1 MVIKN
6 SHGFWDALSPL
17 EVAESPKIAKM
28 LKAFSRPVT
37 DCYECGVEVPTLSCK
52 REKTKD
58 IAIAALFL
66 KRLLNDLRAT
76 WKLLLLGYTSQAG
89 SVAAATFENAL
100 ITSCLAGNIQR
111 AEEMWNHESG
121 GSPWSMT
128 NLCTMHVNQLEE
140 QDKNYGIALSNQEYD
155 NLPEALYALYQWLC
169 KVKHPTLPSA
179 LHDAFSVSL
188 KGDEYLIMAAPDT
201 RIEDLPNKAFILSIT
216 ILRVKEAIGSFAL
229 ARELDYDKSN
239 VIAWQN
245 RFDSI
250 ATNLDIAIDP
260 IIKKMNLPFNYM
272 GRIFQKDA
280 KAL

>member
-1 MVIKN
+1 MVIKD

-17 EVAESPKIAKM
+17 EVAESPKIAKI
-28 LKAFSRPVT
+28 LKPFSRPIT
-37 DCYECGVEVPTLSCK
+37 DCYECGMEVPTLSCK

-76 WKLLLLGYTSQAG
+76 WNLLLLGYTSQAG
-89 SVAAATFENAL
+89 SVAAAAFENAL
-100 ITSCLAGNIQR
+100 ITNCLAGNVQR
-111 AEEMWNHESG
+111 AEKMWNHESG
-121 GSPWSMT
+121 GSPWSVA
-128 NLCTMHVNQLEE
+128 NLCRMYVHQLKE
-140 QDKNYGIALSNQEYD
+140 QDNKYGKASSDQEYD
-155 NLPEALYALYQWLC
+155 TLSEALYALYKWLC

-188 KGDEYLIMAAPDT
+188 TGDDYLIMAAPDT
-201 RIEDLPNKAFILSIT
+201 RIEDLPNKAFILSVT

-239 VIAWQN
+239 VISWQH

-250 ATNLDIAIDP
+250 ATNLDKAVDP
-260 IIKKMNLPFNYM
+260 IIKKMHLPFDYT
-272 GRIFQKDA
+272 GRMFEKDN
-280 KAL
+280 KAS